1 MISIKK
7 LFKGLIISVF
17 LLIFIYTVVTNVSL
31 NSNNNSNGLFGYKIY
46 VKDNRLFV
54 LNNKKI
60 FDLDVGDQVVYKNF
74 DNKLLVT
81 RLYSKDND
89 CYKTKDDSIDMINN
103 NVVCNNN
110 LLGNVVLNITKSHA
124 IIISILIVAGMVLI
138 MALYFLLRKKDDD
151 SDEVIVNKDIQLDPI
166 VTDST
171 KVREDIKSKIINPG
185 KDKIKEINVNV
196 NEKFDYKAVPVE
208 EVKESVPKY
217 SASKDKKDEEIEILE
232 L

>member
-7 LFKGLIISVF
+7 LFKVLFVGIILLVF
-17 LLIFIYTVVTNVSL
+17 VFTIFTNISL

-89 CYKTKDDSIDMINN
+89 CYKTKDDSIGMINN

-124 IIISILIVAGMVLI
+124 IIISILIVAGVVLI
-138 MALYFLLRKKDDD
+138 MALYFLLRKKDDN
-151 SDEVIVNKDIQLDPI
+151 DEIIVDKDIQLDPI

-208 EVKESVPKY
+208 EIKKEVPKY
-217 SASKDKKDEEIEILE
+217 SASKEEKEEIEILE

>member
-7 LFKGLIISVF
+7 IFKVLFVGIILLVF
-17 LLIFIYTVVTNVSL
+17 VFTIFTNISL

-89 CYKTKDDSIDMINN
+89 CYNK
-103 NVVCNNN
+103 
-110 LLGNVVLNITKSHA
+110 
-124 IIISILIVAGMVLI
+124 LI
-138 MALYFLLRKKDDD
+138 R
-151 SDEVIVNKDIQLDPI
+151 
-166 VTDST
+166 
-171 KVREDIKSKIINPG
+171 
-185 KDKIKEINVNV
+185 
-196 NEKFDYKAVPVE
+196 
-208 EVKESVPKY
+208 
-217 SASKDKKDEEIEILE
+217 
-232 L
+232 

>member
-1 MISIKK
+1 VISIKR
-7 LFKGLIISVF
+7 LFKVLIISVF
-17 LLIFIYTVVTNVSL
+17 LLIFGFTIINSVSL

-46 VKDNRLFV
+46 VKDNSLFV
-54 LNNKKI
+54 LNSKKL
-60 FDLDVGDQVVYKNF
+60 FDLNVGDQVIYKDF

-81 RLYSKDND
+81 RLFSKDND
-89 CYKTKDDSIDMINN
+89 CYRTKDDSIDMINK

-110 LLGNVVLNITKSHA
+110 LLGNVVLNVTKSHA
-124 IIISILIVAGMVLI
+124 IIISVLIVAGLVLLL
-138 MALYFLLRKKDDD
+138 ALFFLLRKRDND
-151 SDEVIVNKDIQLDPI
+151 DEVVVDKDIQLDPI

-171 KVREDIKSKIINPG
+171 KVREDVKSKIINPG

>member
-1 MISIKK
+1 MISIKR
-7 LFKGLIISVF
+7 LFKVLIISVF
-17 LLIFIYTVVTNVSL
+17 LLIFGFTIINSVSL

-46 VKDNRLFV
+46 VKDNSLFV
-54 LNNKKI
+54 LNSKKL
-60 FDLDVGDQVVYKNF
+60 FDLNVGDQVIYKDF

-81 RLYSKDND
+81 RLFSKDND
-89 CYKTKDDSIDMINN
+89 CYRTKDDSIDMINK

-110 LLGNVVLNITKSHA
+110 LLGNVVLNVTKSHA
-124 IIISILIVAGMVLI
+124 IIISVLIVAGLVLLL
-138 MALYFLLRKKDDD
+138 ALFFLLRKKDNDD
-151 SDEVIVNKDIQLDPI
+151 EAVVDKDIQLDPI

-171 KVREDIKSKIINPG
+171 KVREDVKSKIINPG

>member
-1 MISIKK
+1 M
-7 LFKGLIISVF
+7 
-17 LLIFIYTVVTNVSL
+17 
-31 NSNNNSNGLFGYKIY
+31 
-46 VKDNRLFV
+46 
-54 LNNKKI
+54 
-60 FDLDVGDQVVYKNF
+60 
-74 DNKLLVT
+74 VT

-89 CYKTKDDSIDMINN
+89 CYKTKDDSIDMINK

-124 IIISILIVAGMVLI
+124 IIISILIVAGVVLI
-138 MALYFLLRKKDDD
+138 MALYFLLRKKDDN
-151 SDEVIVNKDIQLDPI
+151 DEIIVDKDIQLDPI

-208 EVKESVPKY
+208 EIKKEVPKY
-217 SASKDKKDEEIEILE
+217 NASKDKKDDEIEILE

>member
-7 LFKGLIISVF
+7 LFKVLIVGIILLVF
-17 LLIFIYTVVTNVSL
+17 VFTIFTNISL

-124 IIISILIVAGMVLI
+124 IIISILIVAGVVLI
-138 MALYFLLRKKDDD
+138 MALYFLLRKKDDN
-151 SDEVIVNKDIQLDPI
+151 DEIIVDKDIQLDPI

-208 EVKESVPKY
+208 EIKKEVPKY
-217 SASKDKKDEEIEILE
+217 SASKEEKEEIEILE

>member
-1 MISIKK
+1 MI
-7 LFKGLIISVF
+7 
-17 LLIFIYTVVTNVSL
+17 
-31 NSNNNSNGLFGYKIY
+31 
-46 VKDNRLFV
+46 
-54 LNNKKI
+54 
-60 FDLDVGDQVVYKNF
+60 
-74 DNKLLVT
+74 T

-89 CYKTKDDSIDMINN
+89 CYKTKDDLIDMINN

-124 IIISILIVAGMVLI
+124 IIISILIVAGVVLI
-138 MALYFLLRKKDDD
+138 MALYFLLRKKDDN
-151 SDEVIVNKDIQLDPI
+151 DEIIVDKDIQLDPI

-196 NEKFDYKAVPVE
+196 NEKFDYKAVPAE
-208 EVKESVPKY
+208 EIKKEVPKY
-217 SASKDKKDEEIEILE
+217 NASKDKKDDEIEILE

>member
-1 MISIKK
+1 MISIKR
-7 LFKGLIISVF
+7 LFKVLIISVF
-17 LLIFIYTVVTNVSL
+17 LLIFGFTIINSVSL

-46 VKDNRLFV
+46 VKDNSLFV
-54 LNNKKI
+54 LNSKKL
-60 FDLDVGDQVVYKNF
+60 FDLNVGDQVIYKDF

-81 RLYSKDND
+81 RLFSKDND
-89 CYKTKDDSIDMINN
+89 CYRTKDDSIDMINK

-110 LLGNVVLNITKSHA
+110 LLGNVVLNVTKSHA
-124 IIISILIVAGMVLI
+124 IIISVLIVAGLVLLL
-138 MALYFLLRKKDDD
+138 ALFFLLRKKDND
-151 SDEVIVNKDIQLDPI
+151 DEVVVDKDIQLDPI

-171 KVREDIKSKIINPG
+171 KVREDVKSKIINPG

>member
-7 LFKGLIISVF
+7 LFKVLFVGIILLVF
-17 LLIFIYTVVTNVSL
+17 VFTIFTNISL

-89 CYKTKDDSIDMINN
+89 CYKTKDDSIDMINK

-124 IIISILIVAGMVLI
+124 IIISILIVAGVVLI
-138 MALYFLLRKKDDD
+138 MALYFLLRKKDDN
-151 SDEVIVNKDIQLDPI
+151 DEIIVDKDIQLDPI

-208 EVKESVPKY
+208 EIKKEVPKY
-217 SASKDKKDEEIEILE
+217 NASKDKKDDEIEILE